1 MTDTIDFCKTCFHER
16 GGHKY
21 HYGENNSKAQCSM
34 DDCSCMEYIHGET
47 RVTSTTG
54 AEKGTKEARY
64 DLIPVPA
71 LDYLARL
78 YGKGAQKYAEHNWRL
93 GYNYSLS
100 YAAAQRHMNAFWA
113 GEDID
118 PETQVPHVINA
129 AFHMFALATFLTE
142 HPEMDDRF
150 ESRQPPEPSVQ
161 EVVGLS
167 FDQMVK
173 QMGIPV
179 TSFVDDETTEVVH
192 IAKIAKNPIQKA
204 AKQVAKQPEGVTI
217 LFDPTFTDEEIGQ
230 VFDRAAEIQKEKLKD
245 GETEILWVDAS
256 EEL

>member
-1 MTDTIDFCKTCFHER
+1 MSVEGSDFCKTCFHAR
-16 GGHKY
+16 NHHIFTDRMSTSPCAMDCGC
-21 HYGENNSKAQCSM
+21 ENY
-34 DDCSCMEYIHGET
+34 EHGET

-118 PETQVPHVINA
+118 PETGVPHPINA

-150 ESRQPPEPSVQ
+150 ENRVPPEPSFQDIMGQAFDSMARGMGVPPVLTLANED
-161 EVVGLS
+161 EVSEPIRIKKTG
-167 FDQMVK
+167 
-173 QMGIPV
+173 
-179 TSFVDDETTEVVH
+179 
-192 IAKIAKNPIQKA
+192 KNPVERA
-204 AKQVAKQPEGVTI
+204 AKKVARQPEGASI
-217 LFDPTFTDEEIGQ
+217 LFNTEFTDEEIAQ
-230 VFDRAAEIQKEKLKD
+230 VFDRAAEIQKENSQD
-245 GETEILWVDAS
+245 G
-256 EEL
+256 